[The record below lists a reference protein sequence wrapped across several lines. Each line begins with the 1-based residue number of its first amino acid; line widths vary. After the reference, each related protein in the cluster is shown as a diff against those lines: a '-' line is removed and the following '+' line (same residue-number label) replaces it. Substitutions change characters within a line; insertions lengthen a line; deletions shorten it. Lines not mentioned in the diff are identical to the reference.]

1 MLLTSCQPRKF
12 EINHKQGHYDE
23 YFRSTKREL
32 ELVVIFLIFDIFL
45 GFRKKPQ
52 IRGPQIR
59 DVGRSR
65 SQLWTPFTILWTP
78 FTIWQKLWT
87 APPKFPEK
95 SRFFRNISNS
105 IILWKN
111 VISEPNSFLDLKF
124 SYFKAFWVEA
134 HERFQRLRVFH
145 AQPLSSFSCKSFN
158 ESPLGAGPN
167 SYSTKS

>member
-1 MLLTSCQPRKF
+1 MEKIRLENRASTIHTDKSPFWMITNKNFCQTRKWCLYLTNFVTFPSQKS
-12 EINHKQGHYDE
+12 NV
-23 YFRSTKREL
+23 S
-32 ELVVIFLIFDIFL
+32 
-45 GFRKKPQ
+45 KKGC
-52 IRGPQIR
+52 RAE
-59 DVGRSR
+59 
-65 SQLWTPFTILWTP
+65 P

-111 VISEPNSFLDLKF
+111 VSSEPNSFLDLKF

-145 AQPLSSFSCKSFN
+145 AQPLSSFSRKSFN
-158 ESPLGAGPN
+158 DSPLGAGPN

>member
-1 MLLTSCQPRKF
+1 MHFSLAPAQNTNCPKVFLSTLSS
-12 EINHKQGHYDE
+12 ESALVENLYS
-23 YFRSTKREL
+23 RSSALSAPVLKCCNA
-32 ELVVIFLIFDIFL
+32 
-45 GFRKKPQ
+45 K
-52 IRGPQIR
+52 GPQG

-95 SRFFRNISNS
+95 SRFFRNISNT

-111 VISEPNSFLDLKF
+111 VSSEPNSVLDLNF
-124 SYFKAFWVEA
+124 SHFKAFWVEA

-145 AQPLSSFSCKSFN
+145 AQPLSSFSRKSFN